1 MTSILKN
8 VYIDKLAGIVYE
20 YNYTYHSTIK
30 MKLIDIKFSTY
41 IDFDIENPDIDPN
54 F

>member
-8 VYIDKLAGIVYE
+8 VFIDKLAGIVYE

-30 MKLIDIKFSTY
+30 MKLIDVKFSTY
-41 IDFDIENPDIDPN
+41 IDFHIENTDMDPN
-54 F
+54 V